1 MTQAET
7 ITFLRDGLQALGAY
21 SAAFEPLLESVAMV
35 VEVRNQAFAE
45 LQGEGVVVDEI
56 SREGDARK
64 RTNPAWTI
72 FIESSKE
79 LRAHFVELQMTVRTA
94 KFTSGDEVDKLNI
107 LLQQVYDE
115 ATKSSRSTGAKKRT
129 RAKAAKR

>member
-1 MTQAET
+1 MTKDQT

-35 VEVRNQAFAE
+35 VEVRDLAYTQ
-45 LQGEGVVVDEI
+45 LQQEGVVVDEI
-56 SREGDARK
+56 SREGDSRK
-64 RTNPAWTI
+64 RTNPAWPI

-79 LRAHFVELQMTVRTA
+79 LRALFVELKMTVRTA
-94 KFTSGDEVDKLNI
+94 TFTSGDEVDKLNI

-115 ATKSSRSTGAKKRT
+115 AIKSRRSSGYQKRP
-129 RAKAAKR
+129 RAKTTKR